1 MFEPSYIEI
10 SRSALV
16 NNLRFLRRRVGPR
29 VRISSVVKG
38 NAYGH
43 GIEEFVPILCESGI
57 DHFSVFSASEA
68 ERVRRACGHDIMIMG
83 EVEGDAL
90 EWAIANDISF
100 FVFDF
105 DRLHQAIHYA
115 RKLNKRARAH
125 IEIETGM
132 NRTGFEYEALDK
144 VAKILKD
151 QPESIEFSGLCT
163 HYAGAESMA
172 NYLRIQHQM
181 RRFRDGLKFFEQTGL
196 DPEICHTSCS
206 AATMMFPRNRYDLVR
221 IGIMQYGYWPSPE
234 TFVKYVVNK
243 KDQRDPL
250 KRVISWKSKV
260 MAVKNVKPGEFIGYG
275 QSYLARDNMRTAV
288 VPVGY
293 AHGYTRALSN
303 QGRMLIAGKRVG
315 VVGMINMNM
324 LLVDI
329 TEVPEARVGDEV
341 VLIGHQGDMEITVA
355 SFGELS
361 NQLNYELL
369 TRLPHNLP
377 RIITE

>member
-1 MFEPSYIEI
+1 
-10 SRSALV
+10 
-16 NNLRFLRRRVGPR
+16 
-29 VRISSVVKG
+29 
-38 NAYGH
+38 
-43 GIEEFVPILCESGI
+43 
-57 DHFSVFSASEA
+57 
-68 ERVRRACGHDIMIMG
+68 
-83 EVEGDAL
+83 
-90 EWAIANDISF
+90 
-100 FVFDF
+100 
-105 DRLHQAIHYA
+105 
-115 RKLNKRARAH
+115 
-125 IEIETGM
+125 
-132 NRTGFEYEALDK
+132 
-144 VAKILKD
+144 
-151 QPESIEFSGLCT
+151 
-163 HYAGAESMA
+163 
-172 NYLRIQHQM
+172 
-181 RRFRDGLKFFEQTGL
+181 
-196 DPEICHTSCS
+196 
-206 AATMMFPRNRYDLVR
+206 
-221 IGIMQYGYWPSPE
+221 MQYGFWPSPE
-234 TFVKYVVNK
+234 TFVKYAVNK

-293 AHGYTRALSN
+293 AHGYTRELSN